1 MYTPIRKI
9 EPRQN
14 EGICE
19 EVKGVRKNFGSGYKI
34 AVDVGGTHTD
44 AVAVNDQGQI
54 LIAKAETTPD
64 DLTRGVLA
72 ACNKMTGQAGKRLE
86 EFLAETELFL
96 HGTTVGTNAVIQGRG
111 PKVGCL
117 VTQGFRDIV
126 ELRRGARDTLYNLKV
141 DYPPLLSPR
150 YLRAEVR
157 ERVAY
162 TGSVLEPLD
171 EQGCRQAVR
180 LLKARGAESLAIT
193 FLFSFLNPSH
203 ERRARKI
210 VQEEWPGV
218 PVSLSSEVLPRSE
231 EFERFST
238 TVLDAFVT
246 PSIGVYLRTLNEKL
260 QAQGF
265 RGRLLIGQ
273 ANGSVATPEVVLT
286 RPAWTLSSG
295 PAAAAPAALYYG
307 GLFRS
312 RNIISAD
319 MGGTSFDVLL
329 IVDNEAQVTSEEWVG
344 PYRLA
349 IPLVKVRS
357 IGAGGGSIAWLDPA
371 GVLRV
376 GPQSAGAVPGPVC
389 YAKGGE
395 EPTVTDADLVLGY
408 LNPENFLAGERR
420 LDSQLAEKALRNKI
434 AAPLKV
440 SLKEAASGVIT
451 VLVHQS
457 AEAIRRECMERGAD
471 PRDFTVIAG
480 GGAGPTHT
488 AFIAEELGISQVV
501 IPNMAGAYCAF
512 GWLRSDMALDFV
524 RSRVMALS
532 QVDLDWLNSAYKEME
547 EEAKA
552 TLGDGRI
559 SLQRLVE
566 ARYYGQFR
574 ETEVEV
580 PGGRIGP
587 QSLKK
592 VTGDFHRRHERLFH
606 FRVPN
611 MELEFI
617 HYRVRASLIMD
628 KPALRP
634 RRGKKDSTLRLTSK
648 GRLGQAQTGVRE
660 CSFGRRSFKTPI
672 FTGRLLSVDSSVKGP
687 AIIEEGITTL
697 VVPPSF
703 HCRVDRFGNYLL
715 TKK

>member
-1 MYTPIRKI
+1 MYRVAI
-9 EPRQN
+9 
-14 EGICE
+14 
-19 EVKGVRKNFGSGYKI
+19 
-34 AVDVGGTHTD
+34 DVGGTHTD
-44 AVAVNDQGQI
+44 AIAVNRRGE
-54 LIAKAETTPD
+54 LIFAKAETTPQE
-64 DLTRGVLA
+64 LTQGLLASCAKLA
-72 ACNKMTGQAGKRLE
+72 AQAGKSLE
-86 EFLAETELFL
+86 EFLNETEVLL

-117 VTQGFRDIV
+117 VTEGFRDIM

-141 DYPPLLSPR
+141 DYPPLLTPR

-157 ERVAY
+157 ERISH
-162 TGSVLEPLD
+162 TGSVLESLD
-171 EQGCRQAVR
+171 EEGCRCAVR
-180 LLKARGAESLAIT
+180 SLRRQGAESLAIT

-203 ERRARKI
+203 ERRAREI
-210 VQEEWPGV
+210 VQQEWPGV
-218 PVSLSSEVLPRSE
+218 PLSLSSEVLPRIE
-231 EFERFST
+231 EFERFSA
-238 TVLDAFVT
+238 TVLNAYVT
-246 PSIGVYLRTLNEKL
+246 PSIAGYFKSLDEKL
-260 QAQGF
+260 KVHSFKGK
-265 RGRLLIGQ
+265 LLLGQ
-273 ANGSVATPEVVLT
+273 SNGSVATPEVLLT
-286 RPAWTLSSG
+286 RPAWALSSG

-312 RNIISAD
+312 KNVISVD

-329 IVDNEAQVTSEEWVG
+329 VIGGESQVTTDEWIG

-349 IPLVKVRS
+349 LPMVKVRS

-376 GPQSAGAVPGPVC
+376 GPQSAGAVPGPAC

-408 LNPENFLAGERR
+408 LNSENFLGGERT
-420 LDSQLAEKALRNKI
+420 LDLKLAERAVGEKI
-434 AAPLKV
+434 ATPLGI
-440 SLKEAASGVIT
+440 SLKEAAGGIIT
-451 VLVHQS
+451 VLVNQS

-471 PRDFTVIAG
+471 TRDFILIAG
-480 GGAGPTHT
+480 GGAGPTH
-488 AFIAEELGISQVV
+488 AALIAEELGISQVV
-501 IPNMAGAYCAF
+501 VPNMAGVYCAF
-512 GWLRSDMALDFV
+512 GWLRSDMVLDFV
-524 RSRVMALS
+524 RSRVMPS
-532 QVDLDWLNSAYKEME
+532 GQVDLDWLNSAYKEME

-580 PGGRIGP
+580 PGGRLGP
-587 QSLKK
+587 RSLKK
-592 VTGDFHRRHERLFH
+592 VTGAFHRRHERLFH
-606 FRVPN
+606 FKVPD

-617 HYRVRASLIMD
+617 HYRVRASLIMG
-628 KPALRP
+628 KPVLRP
-634 RRGKKDSTLRLTSK
+634 RRGKKGSTLRLTSK
-648 GRLGQAQTGVRE
+648 GGLGQAQTGVRK

-687 AIIEEGITTL
+687 AVIEEGITTL

>member
-19 EVKGVRKNFGSGYKI
+19 EVKGMRKKVGSGYKI
-34 AVDVGGTHTD
+34 AIDVGGTHTD
-44 AVAVNDQGQI
+44 AVAVNERGQL

-72 ACNKMTGQAGKRLE
+72 ACSKMTGQVGKRLE

-96 HGTTVGTNAVIQGRG
+96 HGTTVGTNTVIQGKG

-157 ERVAY
+157 ERVSQ
-162 TGSVLEPLD
+162 TGAVLEPLD
-171 EQGCRQAVR
+171 EDGCRQAVR
-180 LLKARGAESLAIT
+180 LLKARGAESIAIT
-193 FLFSFLNPSH
+193 FLFSFLNPAH
-203 ERRARKI
+203 EKRAREI
-210 VQEEWPGV
+210 VREEWPEA
-218 PVSLSSEVLPRSE
+218 PISLSSEVLPRIE

-238 TVLDAFVT
+238 TVLDAYIT
-246 PSIGVYLRTLNEKL
+246 PSVGSYLKTLDTKL
-260 QAQGF
+260 RSHGF
-265 RGRLLIGQ
+265 RGRLLLGQ
-273 ANGSVATPEVVLT
+273 ANGSVATPEVLLS
-286 RPAWTLSSG
+286 RPVWTLSSG

-307 GLFRS
+307 ALCHS
-312 RNIISAD
+312 KNIISVD

-329 IVDNEAQVTSEEWVG
+329 IVGGESQVTTDEWVG

-349 IPLVKVRS
+349 IPMVKVRS

-376 GPQSAGAVPGPVC
+376 GPQSAGAVPGPAC
-389 YAKGGE
+389 YAKGGG
-395 EPTVTDADLVLGY
+395 EPTVTDADLILGY
-408 LNPENFLAGERR
+408 LNPQNFLGGERR
-420 LDSQLAEKALRNKI
+420 LDPELAEKALKEKI
-434 AAPLKV
+434 AAPLGV
-440 SLKEAASGVIT
+440 SLREAGSGIIT

-457 AEAIRRECMERGAD
+457 AEAIRRECMERGED
-471 PRDFTVIAG
+471 PRDFTLIAG
-480 GGAGPTHT
+480 GGAGPTH
-488 AFIAEELGISQVV
+488 AALVAEELGIPEVM
-501 IPNMAGAYCAF
+501 IPNLAGVYCAF
-512 GWLRSDMALDFV
+512 GWLRSDMVLDFV
-524 RSRVMALS
+524 RSKVMPLGQA
-532 QVDLDWLNSAYKEME
+532 DLKWLAGIYREME
-547 EEAKA
+547 REAEA
-552 TLGDGRI
+552 TLGNGRP
-559 SLQRLVE
+559 SLRRLVE

-580 PGGRIGP
+580 PGGRLGP
-587 QSLKK
+587 EALKA
-592 VTGDFHRRHERLFH
+592 VTEAFHRRHERLFH
-606 FRVPN
+606 FKVPD

-617 HYRVRASLIMD
+617 HYRVRASLLMD
-628 KPALRP
+628 KAGLQPQRAKKSGLRE
-634 RRGKKDSTLRLTSK
+634 
-648 GRLGQAQTGVRE
+648 AQTGVRE
-660 CSFGRRSFKTPI
+660 CCFDKRSVKTPI
-672 FTGRLLSVDSSVKGP
+672 FTGSLLGRDTAVKGP

-703 HCRVDRFGNYLL
+703 RLRVDRFGNYSL
-715 TKK
+715 KQQR